1 MGKQGWVNYKDFVLR
16 IESAGPGQYR
26 VEAEGP
32 GGEAETVT
40 TLPFDAK
47 DLKIFLLEV
56 GRPRQAVS
64 RGRVP
69 EPMRQT
75 VDFGG
80 KLYNAVLSGPVRDVF
95 TRARQVTEQ
104 NGEGLRLQLRLTDC
118 PELASLPWEFLYDG
132 RDFLALS
139 YETPVIRYLELPN
152 PPRPTSVE
160 LPLRIL
166 VTISSPHDLDPLDVD
181 AERAKIEK
189 SLAGLVERGMV
200 ELHFSEDATLHN
212 LQRTL
217 RRARVAGKPFHVW
230 HYIGHGTFDPNA
242 NASVL
247 AFCDRNRM
255 SYLVGGF
262 QLGTLFNSYPEMRL
276 GVLNACEGARASE
289 DDPFAGVAA
298 ALVERGIPAVIG
310 MQFEIS
316 DDAAIAF
323 AGEFYTALVD
333 GLPVD
338 AALIEARRSVFFLPN
353 WVEWATPVLF
363 MRVQDGR
370 LFDIT
375 ATATSASAP
384 APSVPVTRTPAARP
398 ASATPVTPQPRIV
411 PLPKPVE
418 TPPAPPRITCTSG
431 SMAGTVFEVTDD
443 VSVIGRSPDS
453 TFTIREKRASR
464 RHAQLERRADGLW
477 LTDLGSTNGTLVRGE
492 LVGEPVRLRN
502 GDEFQIGECVFEVSI
517 PGSRRRAARAPA
529 ASPPVQGVPTSVEN
543 FIDRLLRLLEARG
556 YQIRRNE
563 TIAGHPVLLA
573 AKGKS
578 RVPLYLSLDTFFIVA
593 EFESITLDQLY
604 GFGTATFDFADN
616 YRSSS
621 LLPMIVY
628 PVVLVHGLDPLVA
641 RAIEGASQ
649 PRHIA
654 SYEYLVVVDLD
665 TGRVHFSQKTP
676 YAGALNYPTFRE
688 TIMDFVG
695 AALLD

>member
-1 MGKQGWVNYKDFVLR
+1 MSGQGWVKYRDFVLR

-26 VEAEGP
+26 IEAEGP

-40 TLPFDAK
+40 TLPFDEK

-104 NGEGLRLQLRLTDC
+104 NGEGLRLQLRLADC

-139 YETPVIRYLELPN
+139 YETPVVRYLELPN

-160 LPLRIL
+160 LPMRIL
-166 VTISSPHDLDPLDVD
+166 VTISSPHDLAPLDVD
-181 AERAKIEK
+181 AERAKIEQ
-189 SLAGLVERGMV
+189 SLAGLVERGLV
-200 ELHFSEDATLHN
+200 EVQFTDDATLHN

-289 DDPFAGVAA
+289 DDPFAGVSA

-370 LFDIT
+370 LFDI
-375 ATATSASAP
+375 AAAP
-384 APSVPVTRTPAARP
+384 PGPARP
-398 ASATPVTPQPRIV
+398 AASLEITP
-411 PLPKPVE
+411 PKPQRRAAAR
-418 TPPAPPRITCTSG
+418 TRQPAPPAEPAPEPAVAAEPIRIVCTG
-431 SMAGTVFEVTDD
+431 GPMEGTVFEVTED
-443 VSVIGRSPDS
+443 VSTIGRSPDS

-464 RHAQLERRADGLW
+464 RHAQLERRDGGLW
-477 LTDLGSTNGTLVRGE
+477 LSDLGSTNGTLVRGE
-492 LVGEPVRLRN
+492 LVTEPVRLRD
-502 GDEFQIGECVFEVSI
+502 GDEFQIGECVFVASI
-517 PGSRRRAARAPA
+517 PDDDHRSAPTTA
-529 ASPPVQGVPTSVEN
+529 EGFV
-543 FIDRLLRLLEARG
+543 DRLARLLKARG
-556 YQIRRNE
+556 YEMRRDL
-563 TIAGHPVLLA
+563 TVAGRSVLLA

-593 EFESITLDQLY
+593 EFESITLDRLY
-604 GFGTATFDFADN
+604 GYGKTAFDFADQ
-616 YRSSS
+616 YRSSG

-628 PVVLVHGLDPLVA
+628 PVVLVHGLDPLLA
-641 RAIEGASQ
+641 QAIEAAAH
-649 PRHIA
+649 PFHMA
-654 SYEYLVVVDLD
+654 SYEHLVVVDLD
-665 TGRVHFSQKTP
+665 AGKVHFSQKTP

-688 TIMDFVG
+688 TMMDFLG